1 MEERYHSRMSLSFAN
16 RLSSIAACMLF
27 GMTPG
32 SAAELPDLGDVSRM
46 TLSESR
52 ETLLG
57 NQIMRQIRADKDFL
71 DDPEINE
78 YLNNLGLRLAAAL
91 PDPRYHF
98 QFFAVR
104 DASIN
109 AFALPGGYIGVHT
122 GLIAAT
128 RNESELAGVLA
139 HEIAHVTQNHIAR
152 IVDAQKSNTLTTLA
166 ALAVA
171 ILASRSGQTQMS
183 QAALV
188 SAQALAMQSQLDFT
202 REHEREADRIGFQV
216 LASAGFDVHGMASF
230 FERLQTHGRLSE
242 SQAPAYLRTHPLTYE
257 RIADIQ
263 NRLDG
268 VVAVRVADSLDFKLV
283 RAKVRANQDDPATAL
298 TRHRVEAAERPEDAE
313 ALYGWI
319 ASALRAGDKT
329 TARITLPRLRKLA
342 SHPMI
347 AALDAR
353 VAVENGQAGEA
364 LDVLRAAL
372 RRHGTTRP
380 LAGNYVDI
388 LQRAGMTDEAK
399 RAATGYLRI
408 WLDDPGFLAQLARAN
423 FELGAVAEGHL
434 AQAES
439 LRQRDQ
445 LVAAIDQLELARKA
459 GGDYYTQSI
468 VDARLRDWNSLLK
481 EEKASGGKTW

>member
-1 MEERYHSRMSLSFAN
+1 MTLSFAN
-16 RLSSIAACMLF
+16 RLSSMAVSLLLGIA
-27 GMTPG
+27 PG
-32 SAAELPDLGDVSRM
+32 TAAELPDLGDVSRM
-46 TLSESR
+46 SLSESR
-52 ETLLG
+52 ETMLG
-57 NQIMRQIRADKDFL
+57 NQIMRQIRADRDYL

-78 YLNNLGLRLAAAL
+78 YLNNLGTRLAAAH
-91 PDPRYHF
+91 PDPRHHF

-109 AFALPGGYIGVHT
+109 AFALPGGFIGVHT
-122 GLIAAT
+122 GLIAAA

-139 HEIAHVTQNHIAR
+139 HEMAHVTQNHIAR
-152 IVDAQKSNTLTTLA
+152 IVDAQKNTTLTTLA

-171 ILASRSGQTQMS
+171 ILASRSGQSQVG
-183 QAALV
+183 QAAFV
-188 SAQALAMQSQLDFT
+188 SAQAMAMQNQLDFT
-202 REHEREADRIGFQV
+202 REHEREADRIGFQA
-216 LASAGFDVHGMASF
+216 LTNAGFDSRGMATF

-263 NRLDG
+263 NRLEG
-268 VVAVRVADSLDFKLV
+268 VAVTRVADSLDFMLV
-283 RAKVRANQDDPATAL
+283 RAKVRASQDEPAAAL
-298 TRHRVEAAERPEDAE
+298 NRHRVEAAERPEDAD
-313 ALYGWI
+313 ALYAWI
-319 ASALRAGDKT
+319 ASALRAGDK
-329 TARITLPRLRKLA
+329 ASAGNVLPRLRKLA

-353 VAVENGQAGEA
+353 VAVENGRAGEA
-364 LDVLRAAL
+364 LDILRAAL

-380 LAGNYVDI
+380 LAGHYVDI
-388 LQRAGMTDEAK
+388 LQRAGMIEEAK
-399 RAATGYLRI
+399 RAVTDYLRV
-408 WLDDPGFLAQLARAN
+408 WLDDPGLLAQLARAN
-423 FELGAVAEGHL
+423 FELGSLAEGHL

-445 LVAAIDQLELARKA
+445 LAAAIDQLELARKA

-468 VDARLRDWNSLLK
+468 VDARLRDWNALLK

>member
-1 MEERYHSRMSLSFAN
+1 MSLSLAI
-16 RLSSIAACMLF
+16 RLPLIGACLLLGTPAWAAQ
-27 GMTPG
+27 
-32 SAAELPDLGDVSRM
+32 ELPDLGDVAR
-46 TLSESR
+46 TTFSETR
-52 ETLLG
+52 ETTLG

-78 YLNNLGLRLAAAL
+78 YLNNLGMRLAAAH

-122 GLIAAT
+122 GLIAAA

-171 ILASRSGQTQMS
+171 ILASRSGQSQVS

-188 SAQALAMQSQLDFT
+188 SAQALAMQNQLDFT

-216 LASAGFDVHGMASF
+216 LANAGFDSNGMASF

-263 NRLDG
+263 NRLEG
-268 VVAVRVADSLDFKLV
+268 AVVTRVTDSLDFKLV
-283 RAKVRANQDDPATAL
+283 RAKVRASQDEPSVAL
-298 TRHRVEAAERPEDAE
+298 ARHRVEAAERPEDAD
-313 ALYGWI
+313 ALYAWV
-319 ASALRAGDKT
+319 ASALRAGDMS
-329 TARITLPRLRKLA
+329 TARNTLPRLRKLA

-353 VAVENGQAGEA
+353 VAVESGQAGDA
-364 LDVLRAAL
+364 LDILRAAL

-388 LQRAGMTDEAK
+388 LQRAGMTEEAK
-399 RAATGYLRI
+399 RSATGYLRV
-408 WLDDPGFLAQLARAN
+408 WLDDPGLLAQLARAN
-423 FELGAVAEGHL
+423 FALGAIAEGHL

-445 LVAAIDQLELARKA
+445 LLPAIDQLELARKA

-468 VDARLRDWNSLLK
+468 VDARLRDWSALLK
-481 EEKASGGKTW
+481 EEKVSGGKTW